1 MVRSKKVLLPII
13 LSMSDINNLTI
24 LPINF
29 RHEKEFLINNNF
41 DSWQK
46 IRNLSDSEIK
56 KILKAESLC
65 TESRLIKIRAMA
77 IFIIDLNIFPHEASL
92 LLHCGVGNIKTLS
105 NLNPESLKKKIGRL
119 ERNLNIRTQSNLDL
133 SLMKIWILRA
143 KKLSK

>member
-1 MVRSKKVLLPII
+1 MNKNS
-13 LSMSDINNLTI
+13 LTI

-41 DSWQK
+41 DSWRK
-46 IRNLSDSEIK
+46 IRNLSDSKIKEI
-56 KILKAESLC
+56 IKADSLC
-65 TESRLIKIRAMA
+65 TESRLIKIRAIS
-77 IFIIDLNIFPHEASL
+77 IFIIDLELLPHEASL

-133 SLMKIWILRA
+133 SLMKSWILKA
-143 KKLSK
+143 KKFPN

>member
-1 MVRSKKVLLPII
+1 MNN
-13 LSMSDINNLTI
+13 SDFSI
-24 LPINF
+24 LPVNF

-46 IRNLSDSEIK
+46 IRNLSDSEIN
-56 KILKAESLC
+56 KIIKSELLC
-65 TESRLIKIRAMA
+65 TASRLIKIRAIA
-77 IFIIDLNIFPHEASL
+77 IFIIDLNLLPYEAFL

-119 ERNLNIRTQSNLDL
+119 ERNLNVRTQSNLDL

-143 KKLSK
+143 KTLSK

>member
-1 MVRSKKVLLPII
+1 MKNK
-13 LSMSDINNLTI
+13 NNLTI

-41 DSWQK
+41 DSWRK

-56 KILKAESLC
+56 KIIKADALC
-65 TESRLIKIRAMA
+65 TESRLIKIRAMS
-77 IFIIDLNIFPHEASL
+77 IFIIDLDILPHEASL

-119 ERNLNIRTQSNLDL
+119 ERNLNVRTKSNLDL

-143 KKLSK
+143 KTLSK

>member
-1 MVRSKKVLLPII
+1 
-13 LSMSDINNLTI
+13 MSDINNLTI

-41 DSWQK
+41 DTWQK
-46 IRNLSDSEIK
+46 IRSLSDSEIK
-56 KILKAESLC
+56 EIIKADLLC
-65 TESRLIKIRAMA
+65 TESRLIKIRAIA
-77 IFIIDLNIFPHEASL
+77 TFIIDLNLFPHEASL
-92 LLHCGVGNIKTLS
+92 LLHCGVANIKTLS

>member
-1 MVRSKKVLLPII
+1 MARLKKVLLLITQ
-13 LSMSDINNLTI
+13 SMNSSDFSI
-24 LPINF
+24 LPVNF

-41 DSWQK
+41 DSWRK

-56 KILKAESLC
+56 KIIKADSLC
-65 TESRLIKIRAMA
+65 TESRLIKIRAIS
-77 IFIIDLNIFPHEASL
+77 IFIIDLDLLPHEASL

-133 SLMKIWILRA
+133 SSMKSWILRA
-143 KKLSK
+143 KKYS

>member
-1 MVRSKKVLLPII
+1 
-13 LSMSDINNLTI
+13 MSDINNLTI

-46 IRNLSDSEIK
+46 IRNLSDSGIK
-56 KILKAESLC
+56 KIIKAESLC

-105 NLNPESLKKKIGRL
+105 NLNPESLKKRIGRL
-119 ERNLNIRTQSNLDL
+119 ERNLNIRTESNLDL

>member
-1 MVRSKKVLLPII
+1 MNKNS
-13 LSMSDINNLTI
+13 LTS

-29 RHEKEFLINNNF
+29 RHEKEFLIKNNF

-56 KILKAESLC
+56 EIIKAESLC
-65 TESRLIKIRAMA
+65 TESRLIKIRAIA

-133 SLMKIWILRA
+133 SLMKTWILRA

>member
-1 MVRSKKVLLPII
+1 MKNK
-13 LSMSDINNLTI
+13 NNLTI

-29 RHEKEFLINNNF
+29 RHEKEFLIKNNF

-56 KILKAESLC
+56 EIIKAESLC
-65 TESRLIKIRAMA
+65 TESRLIKIRAIA
-77 IFIIDLNIFPHEASL
+77 IFIIDLNLLPHEASL
-92 LLHCGVGNIKTLS
+92 LLHCGIGNIKTLS

-119 ERNLNIRTQSNLDL
+119 ERNLNIRTKSNIDL
-133 SLMKIWILRA
+133 SSMKIWILRA

>member
-1 MVRSKKVLLPII
+1 
-13 LSMSDINNLTI
+13 MSDINNLTI

-56 KILKAESLC
+56 KIIKAQSLC

-77 IFIIDLNIFPHEASL
+77 IFIIDLNILPHEASL

-119 ERNLNIRTQSNLDL
+119 ERNLNIRTKSNLDL
-133 SLMKIWILRA
+133 SSMKSWILRA
-143 KKLSK
+143 KKASK

>member
-1 MVRSKKVLLPII
+1 MKNK
-13 LSMSDINNLTI
+13 NNLTI

-29 RHEKEFLINNNF
+29 RHEKEFLLNNNF

-46 IRNLSDSEIK
+46 IRNLSDSEIN
-56 KILKAESLC
+56 KIIKSELLC
-65 TESRLIKIRAMA
+65 TESRLIKIRAIA
-77 IFIIDLNIFPHEASL
+77 IFIIDLNLLPHEASL

-133 SLMKIWILRA
+133 SLMKIWILKA

>member
-1 MVRSKKVLLPII
+1 M
-13 LSMSDINNLTI
+13 NNIDLTI
-24 LPINF
+24 LPVNF

-46 IRNLSDSEIK
+46 IRNLSDSEIN
-56 KILKAESLC
+56 KIIKSELLC
-65 TESRLIKIRAMA
+65 TASRLIKIRAIA
-77 IFIIDLNIFPHEASL
+77 IFIIDLNLLPYEAFL

-119 ERNLNIRTQSNLDL
+119 ERNLNVRTQSNLDL

-143 KKLSK
+143 KTLSS

>member
-1 MVRSKKVLLPII
+1 MNNK
-13 LSMSDINNLTI
+13 NNLTI

-46 IRNLSDSEIK
+46 IRNLSDSEIN
-56 KILKAESLC
+56 KIIKSELLC
-65 TESRLIKIRAMA
+65 TASRLIKIRAIA
-77 IFIIDLNIFPHEASL
+77 IFIIDLNLLPYEAFL

-119 ERNLNIRTQSNLDL
+119 ERNLNVRTQSNLDL

-143 KKLSK
+143 KALSK

>member
-1 MVRSKKVLLPII
+1 MNN
-13 LSMSDINNLTI
+13 SDFTI
-24 LPINF
+24 LPVNF

-46 IRNLSDSEIK
+46 IRNLSDSEIN
-56 KILKAESLC
+56 KIIKSELLC
-65 TESRLIKIRAMA
+65 TASRLIKIRAIA
-77 IFIIDLNIFPHEASL
+77 IFIIDLNLLPYEAFL

-119 ERNLNIRTQSNLDL
+119 ERNLNVRTQSNLDL

-143 KKLSK
+143 KTLSS

>member
-1 MVRSKKVLLPII
+1 
-13 LSMSDINNLTI
+13 MSDIHNLTI

-29 RHEKEFLINNNF
+29 RHEKEFLIKNNF

-56 KILKAESLC
+56 EIIKTESLC
-65 TESRLIKIRAMA
+65 TESRLIKIRAIA

-92 LLHCGVGNIKTLS
+92 LLHSGVGNIKTLS

-119 ERNLNIRTQSNLDL
+119 QRNLNIRTQSNFDL

>member
-1 MVRSKKVLLPII
+1 MNKNS
-13 LSMSDINNLTI
+13 LTI

-41 DSWQK
+41 DSWRK

-56 KILKAESLC
+56 EIIKADSLC
-65 TESRLIKIRAMA
+65 TESRLIKIRAIS
-77 IFIIDLNIFPHEASL
+77 IFIIDLELLPHEASL

-133 SLMKIWILRA
+133 SLMKSWILKA
-143 KKLSK
+143 KKFPN

>member
-1 MVRSKKVLLPII
+1 MNS
-13 LSMSDINNLTI
+13 SDFSI
-24 LPINF
+24 LPVNF

-41 DSWQK
+41 DSWRK

-56 KILKAESLC
+56 KIIKADSLC
-65 TESRLIKIRAMA
+65 TESRLIKIRAIA

-92 LLHCGVGNIKTLS
+92 LLHSGVGNIKTLS

-133 SLMKIWILRA
+133 SLMKTWILRA